1 MSSVK
6 RLEAQK
12 PLETVRMKQNRKQVK
27 EKRTPARSLCFKEQE
42 KEHKQ
47 IWEGGRRNLSSRSE
61 GNQAKKLRPNRMLFL
76 HPLPRDLLLLRVL
89 LESEDDGVSSRGDAA
104 ESG

>member
-1 MSSVK
+1 MGEKAVAQEGEQSAFRNSS
-6 RLEAQK
+6 
-12 PLETVRMKQNRKQVK
+12 P
-27 EKRTPARSLCFKEQE
+27 P
-42 KEHKQ
+42 
-47 IWEGGRRNLSSRSE
+47 SE